1 MPPGLALYVL
11 GWEAFLSLGAAVT
24 DAQVWW
30 CLALVPN
37 F

>member
-1 MPPGLALYVL
+1 MPPVLALYVL

-24 DAQVWW
+24 DAQVIWS
-30 CLALVPN
+30 LALVSD